1 MGSKADPPP
10 PPDYSAVAAASE
22 ESARISAEVAREQ
35 LAWARERY
43 DLDRD
48 LTDLVVENALDRADR
63 EDASAAEDRARYRQ
77 VFQPLEDDLVA
88 EAESYASP
96 ERSEF
101 EAGRAMADVSQQF
114 NLMRSSAQDRLESFG
129 LDPTQ
134 TRSQALDLSTRM
146 QEAAARASAGNQSRV
161 QTEAVGRALRSEAV
175 NVGRGYPGQI
185 ASAYNTAI
193 QSGNQAVNSQLA
205 TTSTAGNA
213 MGNPAQWQSNAN
225 QATGQWWNG
234 LNTMY
239 GNQVDAYK
247 AEAQAS
253 GGLGSALGLIGGI
266 AGRAWAASD
275 EGVKEAITPVGKLDD
290 GQTVYKYRYKG
301 DDRTQIGLIAQE
313 VERERPEAVAEVGGV
328 KMVDYDKATRGA
340 ERPRRALYAEDG
352 GAVPDGMTGPDHS
365 GVPVR
370 PEQSVSRGAIR
381 DDVPA
386 RVNVGEF
393 IVPKDVV
400 SWKGEEFFQKMIQ
413 GSRQAKEAA
422 PAKPSYGP
430 AVNERPTV
438 NTAIP
443 MGA

>member
-1 MGSKADPPP
+1 
-10 PPDYSAVAAASE
+10 
-22 ESARISAEVAREQ
+22 
-35 LAWARERY
+35 
-43 DLDRD
+43 
-48 LTDLVVENALDRADR
+48 
-63 EDASAAEDRARYRQ
+63 
-77 VFQPLEDDLVA
+77 VFQPLEDNLVD

-96 ERSEF
+96 ERAEF

-114 NLMRSSAQDRLESFG
+114 NLMRASAQDRLESFG

-213 MGNPAQWQSNAN
+213 MGNPAQWQGNAN
-225 QATGQWWNG
+225 QAIGQWWNG

-239 GNQVDAYK
+239 GNQVEAFK
-247 AEAQAS
+247 AEQQGG

-266 AGRAWAASD
+266 AGRAMFASD

-313 VERERPEAVAEVGGV
+313 VEREHPEAVAEVGGI
-328 KMVDYDKATRGA
+328 KMVDYDKATRRA
-340 ERPRRALYAEDG
+340 ERPRRTMYAEEG
-352 GAVPDGMTGPDHS
+352 GAVPEHS

-370 PEQSVSRGAIR
+370 ESSSPSAGAVP

-422 PAKPSYGP
+422 PAKPTYGP
-430 AVNERPTV
+430 ASKERPAI